1 MLAVTLC
8 VAKWSHPSRLLTVG
22 HGINAVPVT
31 CMLTGGRALMCQGK
45 QQQVRELTEKL
56 QAAYA
61 GAAKQG
67 AAAAENEEAYKV
79 RV

>member
-1 MLAVTLC
+1 
-8 VAKWSHPSRLLTVG
+8 
-22 HGINAVPVT
+22 
-31 CMLTGGRALMCQGK
+31 LMCQDK

-56 QAAYA
+56 QAANA